1 VLHTV
6 KAIGGA
12 LASYARLG
20 WWGLA
25 VGESEP
31 LTVVQA
37 AILDPSRGIL
47 LALRGD
53 LCGWEL
59 PGGTR
64 EPGETD
70 EVALERELREE
81 LGIDARTVRFVGAWT
96 RTGYRPHTARIYVCE
111 TEDEPAARGP
121 LGDET
126 LDARWYPLAQLPDTL
141 FPWYRDPI
149 AQAIQPEP
157 VAVERLE
164 RNGLSAIWA
173 GMRIDLRT
181 RLDRR
186 PSGRRRKN
194 GPG

>member
-1 VLHTV
+1 MHPV

-12 LASYARLG
+12 LASYARLA

-25 VGESEP
+25 VGEREP
-31 LTVVQA
+31 LIVVQA
-37 AILDPSRGIL
+37 VILDPSRGIL

-64 EPGETD
+64 EAGEAD
-70 EVALERELREE
+70 EAALERELREE
-81 LGIDARTVRFVGAWT
+81 LGIEAHTVRFVGAWT

-111 TEDEPAARGP
+111 TADEPAARAP

-126 LDARWYPLAQLPDTL
+126 LAARWYPLGQLPDTL
-141 FPWYRDPI
+141 FPWYREPI
-149 AQAIQPEP
+149 AQALEPESVP
-157 VAVERLE
+157 VERSE
-164 RNGLSAIWA
+164 RNGLGAIWA

-181 RLDRR
+181 RLRRR
-186 PSGRRRKN
+186 P
-194 GPG
+194 